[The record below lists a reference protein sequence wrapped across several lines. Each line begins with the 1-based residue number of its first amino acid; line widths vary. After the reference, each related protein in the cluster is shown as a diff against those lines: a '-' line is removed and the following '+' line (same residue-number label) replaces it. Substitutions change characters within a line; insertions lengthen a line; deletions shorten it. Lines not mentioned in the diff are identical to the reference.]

1 MSAIEGKAAVRKC
14 NNSTTLDYRTS
25 VVGVHTLLF
34 AQVCSSNTDLHN
46 SRLVDPGH
54 SYVFENLVIDFA
66 LARTLDYDVLAAVE
80 QRPKCGG
87 LGVLCLIR
95 AKSEVHSGIGQVSV
109 ARRIGDPELL
119 DGRSFSDAFQD
130 CIDCVARREPQNV
143 RPTELRRPYADRP
156 CPHNQQLVRPKRR

>member
-66 LARTLDYDVLAAVE
+66 LALPESRRRLPPLSSGQNAEAWGSFASFGLKVKSTPVLV
-80 QRPKCGG
+80 K
-87 LGVLCLIR
+87 
-95 AKSEVHSGIGQVSV
+95 
-109 ARRIGDPELL
+109 
-119 DGRSFSDAFQD
+119 
-130 CIDCVARREPQNV
+130 
-143 RPTELRRPYADRP
+143 
-156 CPHNQQLVRPKRR
+156 

>member
-80 QRPKCGG
+80 QRPKCGAWGSFASFG
-87 LGVLCLIR
+87 LKVKSTPVLV
-95 AKSEVHSGIGQVSV
+95 K
-109 ARRIGDPELL
+109 
-119 DGRSFSDAFQD
+119 
-130 CIDCVARREPQNV
+130 
-143 RPTELRRPYADRP
+143 
-156 CPHNQQLVRPKRR
+156 